1 VTAVAT
7 HSKAAGVQLYLDL
20 PLGVHPDGYDV
31 WRERNAFCLGAAAG
45 APPDLFFT
53 KGQNWGFPPLHP
65 EAIRTQ
71 GYRYVIAYLRHQLQY
86 AGLLRIDH
94 VMGLHRLF
102 CIPQGIE
109 AKDGVYI
116 RYAADELYAIVNLE
130 SHRQQTGIIGENLGT
145 VPSYVNRK
153 MARHHLHR
161 MYVLQYALGPD
172 QQQPLQPVPAET
184 VASLNTHDMPTF
196 AAFWDGLDITDRQD
210 LGLLDQ
216 TGADEEQRQRETL
229 KAALKQYLE
238 SLGWLQDLT
247 GDGSDVYAAC
257 LRYLAASPAQT
268 VLVNLEDI
276 WGETNPQNV
285 PGTAAERPNWR
296 RKSRFG
302 FEQFRDLPLV
312 LDRLQELHHLRQPLQ
327 ES

>member
-1 VTAVAT
+1 
-7 HSKAAGVQLYLDL
+7 
-20 PLGVHPDGYDV
+20 
-31 WRERNAFCLGAAAG
+31 
-45 APPDLFFT
+45 
-53 KGQNWGFPPLHP
+53 
-65 EAIRTQ
+65 
-71 GYRYVIAYLRHQLQY
+71 
-86 AGLLRIDH
+86 
-94 VMGLHRLF
+94 
-102 CIPQGIE
+102 
-109 AKDGVYI
+109 
-116 RYAADELYAIVNLE
+116 
-130 SHRQQTGIIGENLGT
+130 
-145 VPSYVNRK
+145 
-153 MARHHLHR
+153 